1 MSTPKNIAL
10 SVKNLTKRFKKG
22 AQTITS
28 LDAVSFDVYEGEIV
42 GIVGKNGAGKSTLL
56 KVLSKITGPTEGEIE
71 YEGVLTSIIEIG
83 TGFHADLSARE
94 NVYLG
99 GALLGVSTKEMASRF
114 DEIVAFSGLEAYMEM
129 PIKHFSSGMY
139 LRLAFSVAFH
149 CPIDIL
155 LLDEVLAVG
164 DLDFR
169 RKCHE
174 KIRHLSRSGVS
185 IVMVS
190 HNLEPILE
198 FCDRCILLN
207 AGRIEMIGNPT
218 SVIESYVDLV
228 NKNKDVAVN
237 SALENKRNPDKLK
250 QFDIFVKHQSQEDPI
265 ILKRLCVK
273 ATGKEEEAPILM
285 RDSIT
290 LHLDCVKRSEEGS
303 FEITFYINNLNGIR
317 ILQDS
322 LALRHSYEVKDM
334 PKGDYSVS
342 CTIPGNLL
350 NRGVY
355 TLGILV
361 SCNKKEEIEIEHATS
376 FTIHVNPESQWQQKI
391 SAVIRP
397 ELDWVINH
405 SSD

>member
-1 MSTPKNIAL
+1 MKEPKNIAL
-10 SVKNLTKRFKKG
+10 SVKNLTKYFQK
-22 AQTITS
+22 ADDTIRA
-28 LDAVSFDVYEGEIV
+28 LEDVSFDVYEGEILGV
-42 GIVGKNGAGKSTLL
+42 VGKNGAGKSTLL

-71 YEGVLTSIIEIG
+71 FDGVLTSIIEIG

-99 GALLGVSTKEMASRF
+99 GALLGVSNKEMTSHYK
-114 DEIVAFSGLEAYMEM
+114 EVVSFSGLEAYMEM
-129 PIKHFSSGMY
+129 PIKQFSSGMY

-174 KIRHLSRSGVS
+174 KIRYLSHSGVS
-185 IVMVS
+185 IILVS

-207 AGRIEMIGNPT
+207 AGKVEMIGEPT
-218 SVIESYVDLV
+218 KVIESYVELV
-228 NKNKDVAVN
+228 NKNQDIAVN
-237 SALENKRNPDKLK
+237 TALESREESDKLK
-250 QFDIFVKHQSQEDPI
+250 QFDIFVKNQSKDDPI
-265 ILKRLCVK
+265 IVK
-273 ATGKEEEAPILM
+273 KLSIRASRKKEEEPILM
-285 RDSIT
+285 RDPIV
-290 LHLDCVKRSEEGS
+290 LQIDCLKQIDEGS

-322 LALRHSYEVKDM
+322 LALRHTYEVTDM
-334 PKGDYSVS
+334 PKGNYAVS

-350 NRGVY
+350 NRGIY

-361 SCNKKEEIEIEHATS
+361 TRNKKEEIEIGHATS
-376 FTIHVNPESQWQQKI
+376 FTINVNPESQWQQKM
-391 SAVIRP
+391 SAIIRP
-397 ELDWVINH
+397 ELNWVIDH
-405 SSD
+405 STK